1 MIYDPADPSHYA
13 DMSFCAGDDNAV
25 VGTTNLTWAQALAN
39 LQDGVPNSS
48 YIRPNSGGA
57 LLPWIYTMIVI
68 VFHIPTVIIRVVR
81 WELVQIWSLVFTFFT
96 VAVYI
101 QAYVSSQ
108 FDPAKIL
115 VWTPIILVIDAG
127 SMLQVFFLILEAEK
141 LRFGGR
147 DIIIDLPDTNA
158 TGDREALVRVQRL
171 NPIATEARL
180 SSSLLSRLRA
190 SQNRKEET
198 TLDSE
203 TDNSLRQTQMY
214 KPCSKDDAIAAK
226 RSSWKMTT
234 FDPHYYQD
242 RRVWIAVLALILLMA
257 VFTLQI
263 LGLAKAISAVSR
275 SSGPPTVQWC
285 STLFEPFG
293 VAAVDGDCN
302 VYPITQS
309 SSGGT
314 SVGGFG
320 GVGSIPIRGVWQQSW
335 LLGTVAGLAVEL
347 LAEIVDFAILLL
359 VSNTVRWKGV
369 KMRRPWMSIFSG
381 MVVLLATLVC
391 GVFYATNLPPEV
403 TGRMMV
409 LMETPVKASYMVN
422 LTSEGLKGNIN
433 SWNDGLFESWKQS
446 YFGN

>member
-1 MIYDPADPSHYA
+1 
-13 DMSFCAGDDNAV
+13 MSFCAGDDDAV
-25 VGTTNLTWAQALAN
+25 VGTTNFTWAQALAN

-141 LRFGGR
+141 LLFGGR

-171 NPIATEARL
+171 DPIATEARL

-203 TDNSLRQTQMY
+203 TDNSLR
-214 KPCSKDDAIAAK
+214 
-226 RSSWKMTT
+226 
-234 FDPHYYQD
+234 
-242 RRVWIAVLALILLMA
+242 
-257 VFTLQI
+257 
-263 LGLAKAISAVSR
+263 
-275 SSGPPTVQWC
+275 
-285 STLFEPFG
+285 
-293 VAAVDGDCN
+293 
-302 VYPITQS
+302 
-309 SSGGT
+309 
-314 SVGGFG
+314 
-320 GVGSIPIRGVWQQSW
+320 
-335 LLGTVAGLAVEL
+335 
-347 LAEIVDFAILLL
+347 
-359 VSNTVRWKGV
+359 
-369 KMRRPWMSIFSG
+369 
-381 MVVLLATLVC
+381 
-391 GVFYATNLPPEV
+391 
-403 TGRMMV
+403 
-409 LMETPVKASYMVN
+409 
-422 LTSEGLKGNIN
+422 
-433 SWNDGLFESWKQS
+433 
-446 YFGN
+446 